1 MEQPRKVEASLAWV
15 NQDLNVVNL
24 EAELIPEDHSKM
36 RLQSE
41 QHIHLPLIVIY
52 LKVKLR
58 RQVDFDWTLL

>member
-1 MEQPRKVEASLAWV
+1 MLSTWRQSQV
-15 NQDLNVVNL
+15 
-24 EAELIPEDHSKM
+24 PEDHSKM
-36 RLQSE
+36 RLQLE